1 MATELSNH
9 FKYQCLKKQID
20 LSTDSIK
27 VTLMAA
33 GFTFNKD
40 NHATYADVVASE
52 LASGN
57 GYTQNTKVL
66 TSQVLTEDDANDRG
80 VMACGDVS
88 WTASGGDIGPTPGA
102 IFYDDTTSDNT
113 IIGYLDFGGNQ
124 TATSGNI
131 LSIEDIEVRFN

>member
-9 FKYQCLKKQID
+9 FKYQCFKKQID

-27 VTLMAA
+27 VILMAS

-66 TSQVLTEDDANDRG
+66 TSQVVTEDDSNDRAI
-80 VMACGDVS
+80 MSCDDVS
-88 WTASGGDIGPTPGA
+88 WTAAGGDIGPTPGA

-131 LSIEDIEVRFN
+131 LSIEDIEIRFN